1 MSHVSINHTP
11 SHGYDKE
18 KTVTRDMSQEA
29 DSCFIV
35 NADSMRHSIPVSGSH
50 VGTGQSGGGKCHK
63 FTL

>member
-1 MSHVSINHTP
+1 MSQSIIHP
-11 SHGYDKE
+11 VMAMIKR
-18 KTVTRDMSQEA
+18 KLTRDMSQEA